1 MRPRLPLQTTQPT
14 ETFTSAPTTALP
26 KAGTSGPAPT
36 DAPISPSNAN
46 GARRRPASAGGR
58 VSRPWDT
65 PTHRRPARAN
75 PCPERG
81 TRTCRPKEL
90 DVDKLHPPVHLDH
103 PVASS
108 STHRRLNHPEPD
120 RREDDLERLS
130 RRRAARAT
138 ALPRGP
144 PVVAAR
150 HQRRR
155 LHDRGAQS
163 RGGHASTD
171 ALPRALRRKHEAR
184 RVGV

>member
-46 GARRRPASAGGR
+46 GARPRPASAGGR

-75 PCPERG
+75 ACPERG

-108 STHRRLNHPEPD
+108 STRRRLNHPEPD
-120 RREDDLERLS
+120 RREDELERRS
-130 RRRAARAT
+130 WQRAARAT

-144 PVVAAR
+144 PVVTAR

-155 LHDRGAQS
+155 LHNRRAQS
-163 RGGHASTD
+163 RANTHPPSFHR
-171 ALPRALRRKHEAR
+171 RALRRKEEA
-184 RVGV
+184 